1 MAVKNLRA
9 QSRSR
14 AFTLLEILA
23 VLLLIAIG
31 FGVAFGAFSGK
42 KASLKR
48 ASQQLTQDIQ
58 GLYIRSIEQ
67 TKIYRLSFDRDE
79 RHKYLIEEYR
89 PPMKKPKED
98 DREAM
103 EKWEDYQREI
113 DALSGDERKK
123 RTRMDR
129 GTFKAMKERILPTPV
144 QIEKVLTSRME
155 DKEGAQKI
163 TSIVFMPTGEM
174 DQALIILKVDESLI
188 YSLKTNP
195 LTGKVHLILSEV
207 TEQEWKKET
216 QPE

>member
-1 MAVKNLRA
+1 MFHLK
-9 QSRSR
+9 RSK

-58 GLYIRSIEQ
+58 GLYIKAIEES
-67 TKIYRLSFDRDE
+67 KIYRISFNKDE
-79 RHKYLIEEYR
+79 PTKYAIEEYQQ
-89 PPMKKPKED
+89 PMQKPKED

-103 EKWEDYQREI
+103 EKWEDYQREV
-113 DALSGDERKK
+113 DALGGDERKI

-129 GTFKAMKERILPTPV
+129 GTFKKKKERELPNPITL
-144 QIEKVLTSRME
+144 ETVLTSRLE
-155 DKEGAQKI
+155 DKEKDQKVV
-163 TSIVFMPTGEM
+163 SIFFLPMGQM
-174 DQALIILKVDESLI
+174 DQALIVLKADNELK

-195 LTGKVHLILSEV
+195 LTGKVSLIMTEV